1 MPQNLILTETQP
13 IYQPQNR
20 AIYFGNE
27 NIINYFLVHAIEHF
41 LHPNAIFYREK

>member
-1 MPQNLILTETQP
+1 MPQNLILTET
-13 IYQPQNR
+13 QPQNR